1 MKNLNKVFSKM
12 TNAEAKEVVLTE
24 SFWNENK

>member
-1 MKNLNKVFSKM
+1 MKNLNKVLLKM
-12 TNAEAKEVVLTE
+12 NRAEAKEVVLTE